1 MPQPL
6 LHMGGTRDSLV
17 TSIRSLSRPFNSS
30 SQDPELSG
38 NAPENDDHEGHSAPP
53 SAQQQQ
59 HQQQLVLLGPGHAHI
74 FDPAS
79 QQLTPLMVSHR
90 SASAGLALLVPR
102 GAQGEEDHIVAS
114 ISDGVGLCLHGLTDG
129 HLHRRLGDV
138 AGGRAVTAF
147 AAASAAGLLALGHA
161 DGSVRLLH
169 CALDEANV
177 EDGPLV
183 VTQVDHALILH
194 DSISALAMDMA
205 GSTLAVAA
213 RSQVAILAPA
223 PARVCRLLLLP
234 SAVGVVQQLE
244 ICQDLEGSYRLL
256 GVSDSHIIFTCD
268 LSGGAGAG
276 LPPTRDRSSIDLD
289 PLACGLRFGRLPNA
303 YRGERIAFTTDRA
316 YVPCRHTLL
325 TFELASLVPAERAL
339 AKNDSLST
347 LKTLKP
353 SMHHNHPSL
362 RGPAAAAVNATGD
375 LVMIG
380 SSVNAV
386 CVALT
391 RSSAMLEAPLR
402 LSLGESVVLTAANPA
417 PRMAWSLDGSRA
429 AVLNA
434 MGEVAVMGWVPSE
447 EGQHQLE
454 QVAAQATA
462 VAPQAALLAASFASV
477 AKAANM
483 AADGRSDGTSKP
495 RVDDDGRSLLE
506 QAQRA
511 AEAAALRQNE
521 GSQEDLMSRIQ
532 ALRTRLLQMI
542 EDNESKPE
550 EERLQRNDYVLD
562 LAEKERL
569 AKETESAVR
578 SLREETELKMLEYQ
592 FLRNNIK
599 QECWNT
605 MEEQGRVLYALTSSL
620 EVRNFPLRRR
630 SPEELAKLKE
640 VENIRRIELA
650 VDSAVDL
657 LRPAT
662 QGEGVATDVGGVGG
676 QQPGASGSAAAA
688 PRSTADGLD
697 DVAAE
702 GDGQDGGAA
711 AAAAEA
717 PGEADPAAGGER
729 MSAKKGK
736 STGAEG
742 ATEREDYGPDPLPD
756 RGLLYTSLHLS
767 SEERK
772 HNQILLLQDRV
783 RQVKLMFNKEFEEA
797 MQAKRE
803 DLKKVEKFN
812 ERIEKI
818 CEELRTT
825 STLYTPTVHILE
837 TPERLL
843 EVRDDEI
850 TVPRVLTEEQQRAKE
865 EAERA
870 EAERRAAAAAD
881 NAHERGINDMMFGR
895 LEGKDGNDVWIDPP
909 KPVYLDS
916 VPKDQWDEDQKR
928 GALAYEATMKQLLE
942 LRDKRRKTL
951 DTQLRNLYA
960 KVDATR
966 EAFDARLNRLFER
979 RIYMEQAVARDE
991 LAVLKLA
998 KLLQD
1003 EQAIKGELA
1012 TVDAKLGDIQ
1022 LRRQRAAQTVSVADD
1037 VVAEVRGVYEE
1048 MVAHDRAIEKAFKAR
1063 RELADQEPY
1072 IDILFRLYRRRPK
1085 RTAAKDYHV
1094 PPLDRERDFPEGLE
1108 DRIWQFLVQARA
1120 EKIENEALVFAKGD
1134 ELAEA
1139 QAYLSRRQAELEETE
1154 TEWDSTLRTLQ
1165 SLQDARV
1172 DLRLNTETLIT
1183 VRQGHVELHHDNDF
1197 DPDFEDAIL
1206 IPRSAVESLNG
1217 TLRKLGKVR
1226 ALGE

>member
-1 MPQPL
+1 MTLTFSL
-6 LHMGGTRDSLV
+6 LPS
-17 TSIRSLSRPFNSS
+17 NSS
-30 SQDPELSG
+30 SRDPELSG
-38 NAPENDDHEGHSAPP
+38 NAPDDDDHESHSTLS
-53 SAQQQQ
+53 SAQQQ
-59 HQQQLVLLGPGHAHI
+59 QQQLVLLGPGHAHI
-74 FDPAS
+74 FDTAS
-79 QQLTPLMVSHR
+79 QKLTPLMVSHR

-102 GAQGEEDHIVAS
+102 GAQSEQDQVVAS

-129 HLHRRLGDV
+129 QLHRRLGDV

-169 CALDEANV
+169 CVLDKTNL

-183 VTQVDHALILH
+183 VTQVDHALVLH
-194 DSISALAMDMA
+194 DSVSALAMDMA

-223 PARVCRLLLLP
+223 PARVCRLLTLP

-244 ICQDLEGSYRLL
+244 ICRDLEGSYRLF
-256 GVSDSHIIFTCD
+256 GVSDSRIIFTCD

-289 PLACGLRFGRLPNA
+289 PLACSLRFGRLPNA

-316 YVPCRHTLL
+316 YVPCHHMLL

-353 SMHHNHPSL
+353 SMRHDHPSL

-434 MGEVAVMGWVPSE
+434 MGEIAVMGWVPSE

-462 VAPQAALLAASFASV
+462 VAPQAALLAATFASV

-483 AADGRSDGTSKP
+483 VADGKGDGASKP
-495 RVDDDGRSLLE
+495 RADDDGRPLLE

-521 GSQEDLMSRIQ
+521 GSQEDLVSRIQ

-542 EDNESKPE
+542 QDNEAKPE

-569 AKETESAVR
+569 AKETESSVR

-592 FLRNNIK
+592 FLRNIIK
-599 QECWNT
+599 QECWDT
-605 MEEQGRVLYALTSSL
+605 MEEQGRVLYALNSSL

-650 VDSAVDL
+650 VDSAVEL
-657 LRPAT
+657 LRPVA
-662 QGEGVATDVGGVGG
+662 QGEEGAADNGDVGGE
-676 QQPGASGSAAAA
+676 QSGAGGSAAAA
-688 PRSTADGLD
+688 RRSTAGGLD
-697 DVAAE
+697 DEAIEGDVQDGDATAAE
-702 GDGQDGGAA
+702 V
-711 AAAAEA
+711 
-717 PGEADPAAGGER
+717 PGEADPAAGGAR
-729 MSAKKGK
+729 ASAKTSK
-736 STGAEG
+736 STGAKG

-756 RGLLYTSLHLS
+756 RGLLYASLHLN

-772 HNQILLLQDRV
+772 HNQILLLQDRI
-783 RQVKLMFNKEFEEA
+783 RQIKLMFNKEFEEA

-812 ERIEKI
+812 ERIDKI
-818 CEELRTT
+818 CDELKTT

-881 NAHERGINDMMFGR
+881 NAHERGIHDMMFGR
-895 LEGKDGNDVWIDPP
+895 LEGKSENDVWIDPP
-909 KPVYLDS
+909 KPAYLDS

-942 LRDKRRKTL
+942 LREKRRKTL

-960 KVDATR
+960 KVEATR

-979 RIYMEQAVARDE
+979 RIYMEQSVARDE

-1003 EQAIKGELA
+1003 EQAIKDEVA

-1022 LRRQRAAQTVSVADD
+1022 LRRQRAAQAVGVADE
-1037 VVAEVRGVYEE
+1037 VVAEVRGAYEE
-1048 MVAHDRAIEKAFKAR
+1048 MVAQDRGMEKAFKVR
-1063 RELADQEPY
+1063 RELADQEPF

-1108 DRIWQFLVQARA
+1108 DRVWQFLVQARA
-1120 EKIENEALVFAKGD
+1120 EKVENEARVFAKGD

-1139 QAYLSRRQAELEETE
+1139 QAYLSRRQAELEEIE

-1172 DLRLNTETLIT
+1172 DLRLNTEALIT
-1183 VRQGHVELHHDNDF
+1183 VRQGHVELYHDNDF
-1197 DPDFEDAIL
+1197 DPNFEDAIL

-1217 TLRKLGKVR
+1217 TLRKLGKVC
-1226 ALGE
+1226 LTPVPW